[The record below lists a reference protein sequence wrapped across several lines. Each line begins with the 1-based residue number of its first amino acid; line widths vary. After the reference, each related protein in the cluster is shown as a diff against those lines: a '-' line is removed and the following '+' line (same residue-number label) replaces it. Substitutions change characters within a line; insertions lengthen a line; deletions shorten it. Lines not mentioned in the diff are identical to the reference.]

1 LNGWIKNATE
11 RGLVTQSANPAEQMI
26 AQYLL
31 LGRQLDDDQA
41 RQGIA
46 GLLRRFRL
54 VISACRNVPGITRDH
69 LLFAAKAS
77 RAIRTL
83 QPAPR
88 ATISAEDVAVL
99 MGQLMQLQENSRSA
113 VDPACLTFCQLRE
126 DALTE
131 TARETLIWA
140 ARSANLLSHADAQP
154 IVCCIPAATPHLLEI
169 IIRDHKAFDYKI
181 LVLDLPAGDVAVS
194 TSVSAVALGMTFLMP
209 VLGWQ
214 ARGGY

>member
-1 LNGWIKNATE
+1 MP
-11 RGLVTQSANPAEQMI
+11 QSANPAEQMI

-31 LGRQLDDDQA
+31 LGRQLDDGKA
-41 RQGIA
+41 RQRIP
-46 GLLRRFRL
+46 GLLRRLKL
-54 VISACRNVPGITRDH
+54 VISAHRNVPGITRDH
-69 LLFAAKAS
+69 LVFAAVAS

-88 ATISAEDVAVL
+88 ATISPEDAAVL
-99 MGQLMQLQENSRSA
+99 IGQLTQLQENSRSA

-140 ARSANLLSHADAQP
+140 ARSANLLSHSNALP
-154 IVCCIPAATPHLLEI
+154 VVCCIPAATPHLLEI
-169 IIRDHKAFDYKI
+169 IIRDHKALDYKI

-194 TSVSAVALGMTFLMP
+194 TSASAAAFRMTFLMP